1 MVNNVSMRNWLLLIS
16 VLTAADQISKYFA
29 ISKLELAQSIALIPN
44 LNMTLVY
51 NEGAAFG
58 FLGDAGGWQRWLF
71 SLIAVGVT
79 GYLIFFSA
87 IN

>member
-1 MVNNVSMRNWLLLIS
+1 MVNNVSMRNWLLLIG
-16 VLTAADQISKYFA
+16 VLTAADQISKYFVV
-29 ISKLELAQSIALIPN
+29 SNLKFAQSIPLMPN

-71 SLIAVGVT
+71 KS
-79 GYLIFFSA
+79 SSP
-87 IN
+87 